1 MRKYEFKV
9 EEKDLRDAAESMIR
23 YQYAMYGIT
32 DAPKDIIDEAVV
44 NMLHDRR
51 QVERLAEQVE
61 DGKVMGRLKEEIT
74 LKSTK
79 ITSDKF
85 RELK

>member
-1 MRKYEFKV
+1 MSSRW
-9 EEKDLRDAAESMIR
+9 RRRICA
-23 YQYAMYGIT
+23 
-32 DAPKDIIDEAVV
+32 
-44 NMLHDRR
+44 LHDRR

-61 DGKVMGRLKEEIT
+61 DGKVMGKLKEEIT

>member
-9 EEKDLRDAAESMIR
+9 DENDLREAAEGMVK
-23 YQYAMYGIT
+23 YQYAMYGIA
-32 DAPKDIIDEAVV
+32 DVPKEIVDEAVV

-51 QVERLAEQVE
+51 QIDRLAEQVE
-61 DGKVMGRLKEEIT
+61 DRKVIEKLKGEIT
-74 LKSTK
+74 LKATK
-79 ITSDKF
+79 ITSAKF